1 MRTIHTSLATL
12 ATATLIALG
21 TAGPATSVTAE
32 ARAATST
39 TTHERGI
46 VLECTGRLAGK
57 HVFTSLYEN
66 DAYVNVIQVVIGDDG
81 TGASREVERGFL
93 DDGQVRGSVRVDG
106 RRALVT
112 GTAHRVGERLPVHEE
127 YDDAG
132 QHITVDGYHRRLA
145 NDLVLTYAGR
155 TRPLTCD
162 TAFAFNLQVT
172 REDVTQ

>member
-1 MRTIHTSLATL
+1 MRSTHTSLATL
-12 ATATLIALG
+12 AAATLVALG
-21 TAGPATSVTAE
+21 AAGPATSATAE
-32 ARAATST
+32 AFRSATT

-57 HVFTSLYEN
+57 HVFASLYEN
-66 DAYVNVIQVVIGDDG
+66 DAFVNVIQVVIGDDG
-81 TGASREVERGFL
+81 NGASREVEQGFL
-93 DDGQVRGSVRVDG
+93 DDGRVRGSVRVDG
-106 RRALVT
+106 KRALVT
-112 GTAHRVGERLPVHEE
+112 GTAHRVGKRIPVHEVH
-127 YDDAG
+127 DDAG

-172 REDVTQ
+172 REDVTR